1 MQRSALK
8 ISALLLLLGTAGLA
22 QASSSCLADVKA
34 SGVLRSGN
42 GLMGTKPFIWQNE
55 DGSYGGFEAEL
66 FKEIGKRIGVPKTEY
81 VVTEWSTLIPGMK
94 SKRWD
99 IILSAMSA
107 TQERVK
113 NAGILFSDPY
123 FLSYNYVIVKTDSPI
138 KSMGDLKGKK
148 LASVMGTDDSLNA
161 HRLADAG
168 VVGEV
173 MDFNG
178 FGEPFQALQNN
189 QADAV
194 LLDQGTLIG
203 QKETMKNLRV
213 VGEPILYQPKPEW
226 ATAEAKAPYIYGTQA
241 IAVREECADLRE
253 AINGALQTMIADG
266 THQAILE
273 KYGVWDSE
281 QTRLTKN

>member
-1 MQRSALK
+1 MQRSVLK
-8 ISALLLLLGTAGLA
+8 ISSLLLLLSAVGLA
-22 QASSSCLADVKA
+22 QAGSCLNDVKA

-81 VVTEWSTLIPGMK
+81 VITEWSTLVPGLK

-99 IILSAMSA
+99 IILSAMSV

-113 NAGILFSDPY
+113 NAEISFSDPY
-123 FLSYNYVIVKTDSPI
+123 FLMYNYVIVKTDSPI
-138 KSMGDLKGKK
+138 KSMDDLKGKK
-148 LASVMGTDDSLNA
+148 LASVLGTNDSLNA

-173 MDFNG
+173 LDFNG
-178 FGEPFQALQNN
+178 FGEPFLALQND
-189 QADAV
+189 QVDAV

-203 QKETMKNLRV
+203 QKETMKNLRF

-226 ATAEAKAPYIYGTQA
+226 AEAEAKAPYIFGTTA
-241 IAVREECADLRE
+241 IATRSECSDLRE
-253 AINGALQTMIADG
+253 AINGALESMMADG
-266 THQAILE
+266 THEAILK
-273 KYGVWDSE
+273 KYGVWDAM
-281 QTRLTKN
+281 QVKLTKN

>member
-1 MQRSALK
+1 MQRSLLK
-8 ISALLLLLGTAGLA
+8 IGALMLTLGAAGLA
-22 QASSSCLADVKA
+22 HADNCLEDVKA

-55 DGSYGGFEAEL
+55 DGTYGGFEAEL

-81 VVTEWSTLIPGMK
+81 VITEWTTLIPGLK

-107 TQERVK
+107 TQERVQS
-113 NAGILFSDPY
+113 AGISFTDPY
-123 FLSYNYVIVKTDSPI
+123 FMSFNYVIVKTDSPI
-138 KSMGDLKGKK
+138 KSMADLKGKK
-148 LASVMGTDDSLNA
+148 LATVLGTDDSLNA
-161 HRLADAG
+161 HRLAEAG

-178 FGEPFQALQNN
+178 FGEPFMALQNN

-203 QKETMKNLRV
+203 QEETMKNLRV
-213 VGEPILYQPKPEW
+213 VGAPIPYQPRPEW
-226 ATAEAKAPYIYGTQA
+226 AAAEAKAPYIYGTQA
-241 IAVREECADLRE
+241 IAVRNDCTDLRN
-253 AINGALQTMIADG
+253 AINGALESMKADG
-266 THQAILE
+266 THKAILE
-273 KYGVWDSE
+273 KYGVWDSM
-281 QTRLTKN
+281 QAKLTKN

>member
-1 MQRSALK
+1 MQRSLLK
-8 ISALLLLLGTAGLA
+8 IGALMFALGTTGLA
-22 QASSSCLADVKA
+22 YADSCLEDVKA

-55 DGSYGGFEAEL
+55 DGTYGGFEAEL

-81 VVTEWSTLIPGMK
+81 VITEWTTLIPGLK

-107 TQERVK
+107 TQERVQS
-113 NAGILFSDPY
+113 AGISFTDPY
-123 FLSYNYVIVKTDSPI
+123 FMSFNYVIVKTDSPI

-148 LASVMGTDDSLNA
+148 LATVLGTDDSLNA
-161 HRLADAG
+161 HRLAEAG

-178 FGEPFQALQNN
+178 FGEPFMALQNN

-203 QKETMKNLRV
+203 QEETMKNLRV
-213 VGEPILYQPKPEW
+213 VGEPIPYQPRPEW
-226 ATAEAKAPYIYGTQA
+226 AAAEAKAPYVYGTQA
-241 IAVREECADLRE
+241 IAVRNECTDLRN
-253 AINGALQTMIADG
+253 AINGALESMKADG
-266 THQAILE
+266 THKAILE
-273 KYGVWDSE
+273 KYGVWDAM
-281 QTRLTKN
+281 QAKLTKN

>member
-1 MQRSALK
+1 MQRSLLK
-8 ISALLLLLGTAGLA
+8 ISALALLLGTAGLA
-22 QASSSCLADVKA
+22 QAGSSCLADVKA

-55 DGSYGGFEAEL
+55 DGSYGGFEAEI

-99 IILSAMSA
+99 IILSAMTA

-113 NAGILFSDPY
+113 NAGIQFSDPY
-123 FLSYNYVIVKTDSPI
+123 FLSFNYVIVKTDSPI
-138 KSMGDLKGKK
+138 HSMADLKGKK
-148 LASVMGTDDSLNA
+148 LATVMGTDDSLNA

-203 QKETMKNLRV
+203 QKETMKNLRS
-213 VGEPILYQPKPEW
+213 VGEPILYRPKPEW
-226 ATAEAKAPYIYGTQA
+226 AAAEASAPYVFGTQA
-241 IAVREECADLRE
+241 IAVREECGDLRD
-253 AINGALQTMIADG
+253 AINGALASMTADG
-266 THQAILE
+266 TRQAILE
-273 KYGVWDSE
+273 KYGVWDDM
-281 QTRLTKN
+281 QTRLIKN

>member
-1 MQRSALK
+1 MQRSLLK
-8 ISALLLLLGTAGLA
+8 IGALMFALGTTGLA
-22 QASSSCLADVKA
+22 YADSCLEDVKA

-55 DGSYGGFEAEL
+55 DGTYGGFEAEL

-81 VVTEWSTLIPGMK
+81 VITEWTTLIPGLK

-107 TQERVK
+107 TQERVQS
-113 NAGILFSDPY
+113 AGISFTDPY
-123 FLSYNYVIVKTDSPI
+123 FMSFNYVIVKTDSPI
-138 KSMGDLKGKK
+138 KSMSDLKGKK
-148 LASVMGTDDSLNA
+148 LATVLGTDDSLNA
-161 HRLADAG
+161 HLLAEAG

-178 FGEPFQALQNN
+178 FGEPFMALQNN

-203 QKETMKNLRV
+203 QEETMKNLRV
-213 VGEPILYQPKPEW
+213 VGEPIPYQPRPEW
-226 ATAEAKAPYIYGTQA
+226 AAAEAKAPYVYGTQA
-241 IAVREECADLRE
+241 IAVRNECTDLRN
-253 AINGALQTMIADG
+253 AINGALESMKADG
-266 THQAILE
+266 THKAILE
-273 KYGVWDSE
+273 KYGVWDAM
-281 QTRLTKN
+281 QAKLTKN

>member
-1 MQRSALK
+1 MQRSLLK
-8 ISALLLLLGTAGLA
+8 IGALMLTLGAAGLA
-22 QASSSCLADVKA
+22 HAESCLENVKA

-55 DGSYGGFEAEL
+55 DGTYGGFEAEL

-81 VVTEWSTLIPGMK
+81 VITEWTTLIPGLK

-107 TQERVK
+107 TQERVQS
-113 NAGILFSDPY
+113 AGISFTDPY
-123 FLSYNYVIVKTDSPI
+123 FMSFNYVIVKTDSPI
-138 KSMGDLKGKK
+138 KSMADLKGKK
-148 LASVMGTDDSLNA
+148 LATVLGTDDSLNA
-161 HRLADAG
+161 HRLAEAG

-178 FGEPFQALQNN
+178 FGEPFMALQNN

-203 QKETMKNLRV
+203 QEETMKNLRV
-213 VGEPILYQPKPEW
+213 VGAPIPYQPRPEW
-226 ATAEAKAPYIYGTQA
+226 AAAEAKAPYLYGTQA
-241 IAVREECADLRE
+241 IAVRNDCTDLRN
-253 AINGALQTMIADG
+253 AINGALESMKADG
-266 THQAILE
+266 THKAILE
-273 KYGVWDSE
+273 KYGVWDSM
-281 QTRLTKN
+281 QAKLTKN

>member
-1 MQRSALK
+1 MQRSLLK
-8 ISALLLLLGTAGLA
+8 IGALMLTLGTTGLA
-22 QASSSCLADVKA
+22 FADSCLEDVKA

-55 DGSYGGFEAEL
+55 DGTYGGFEAEL

-81 VVTEWSTLIPGMK
+81 VITEWTTLIPGLK

-107 TQERVK
+107 TQERVQS
-113 NAGILFSDPY
+113 AGISFTDPY
-123 FLSYNYVIVKTDSPI
+123 FMSFNYVIVKTDSPI

-148 LASVMGTDDSLNA
+148 LATVLGTDDSLNA
-161 HRLADAG
+161 HRLAEAG

-178 FGEPFQALQNN
+178 FGEPFMALQNN

-203 QKETMKNLRV
+203 QEETMKNLRV
-213 VGEPILYQPKPEW
+213 VGEPIPYQPRPEW
-226 ATAEAKAPYIYGTQA
+226 AAAEAKAPYVYGTQA
-241 IAVREECADLRE
+241 IAVRNDCTDLRN
-253 AINGALQTMIADG
+253 AINGALESMKADG
-266 THQAILE
+266 THKAILE
-273 KYGVWDSE
+273 KYGVWDAM
-281 QTRLTKN
+281 QAKLTKN

>member
-1 MQRSALK
+1 MQRSVFK
-8 ISALLLLLGTAGLA
+8 ISALVLLLGTAGLA
-22 QASSSCLADVKA
+22 QASSSCLAEVKA

-66 FKEIGKRIGVPKTEY
+66 FKEVGKRIGVPKTEY

-123 FLSYNYVIVKTDSPI
+123 FLSYNYVIVKSDSSI
-138 KSMGDLKGKK
+138 KSMADLKGKK
-148 LASVMGTDDSLNA
+148 LATVMGTDDSLNA
-161 HRLADAG
+161 HRLADTG

-203 QKETMKNLRV
+203 QQETMKNLRV

-226 ATAEAKAPYIYGTQA
+226 AAAEASAPYIYGTQA
-241 IAVREECADLRE
+241 IAVRDECGDLRQ
-253 AINGALQTMIADG
+253 AINGALESMIADG

-273 KYGVWDSE
+273 KYGVWDSM
-281 QTRLTKN
+281 QTRLLKH

>member
-1 MQRSALK
+1 MQRSLLK
-8 ISALLLLLGTAGLA
+8 IGALMLTLGAAGLA
-22 QASSSCLADVKA
+22 HADSCLEDVKA

-55 DGSYGGFEAEL
+55 DGTYGGFEAEL

-81 VVTEWSTLIPGMK
+81 VITEWTTLIPGLK

-107 TQERVK
+107 TQERVQS
-113 NAGILFSDPY
+113 AGISFTDPY
-123 FLSYNYVIVKTDSPI
+123 FMSFNYVIVKTDSPI
-138 KSMGDLKGKK
+138 KSMADLKGKK
-148 LASVMGTDDSLNA
+148 LATVLGTDDSLNA
-161 HRLADAG
+161 HRLAEAG

-178 FGEPFQALQNN
+178 FGEPFMALQNN

-203 QKETMKNLRV
+203 QEETMKNLRV
-213 VGEPILYQPKPEW
+213 VGAPIPYQPRPEW
-226 ATAEAKAPYIYGTQA
+226 AAAEAKAPYIYGTQA
-241 IAVREECADLRE
+241 IAVRNDCTDLRN
-253 AINGALQTMIADG
+253 AINGALESMKADG
-266 THQAILE
+266 THKAILE
-273 KYGVWDSE
+273 KYGVWDSM
-281 QTRLTKN
+281 QAKLTKN

>member
-1 MQRSALK
+1 MQRSLLK
-8 ISALLLLLGTAGLA
+8 IGALMLTLGTAGLA
-22 QASSSCLADVKA
+22 HADSCLEDVKA
-34 SGVLRSGN
+34 AGVLRSGN

-55 DGSYGGFEAEL
+55 DGTYGGFEAEL

-81 VVTEWSTLIPGMK
+81 VITEWTTLIPGLK

-107 TQERVK
+107 TQERVQS
-113 NAGILFSDPY
+113 AGISFTDPY
-123 FLSYNYVIVKTDSPI
+123 FMSFNYVIVKTDSPI

-148 LASVMGTDDSLNA
+148 LATVLGTDDSLNA
-161 HRLADAG
+161 HRLAEAG

-178 FGEPFQALQNN
+178 FGEPFMALQNN

-203 QKETMKNLRV
+203 QEETMKNLRV
-213 VGEPILYQPKPEW
+213 VGEPIPYQPRPEW
-226 ATAEAKAPYIYGTQA
+226 AAAEAKAPYIYGTQA
-241 IAVREECADLRE
+241 IAVRNDCTDLRN
-253 AINGALQTMIADG
+253 AINGALESMKVDG
-266 THQAILE
+266 THKAILK
-273 KYGVWDSE
+273 KYGVWDSM
-281 QTRLTKN
+281 QAKLTKN